1 MGEEDTRLLD
11 AVFKSA
17 ISDTPYPYQ
26 RKLIATRS
34 RFVVVNKSRRT
45 GISTAIA
52 YKALLY
58 ALAGKTSLLTSPS
71 ERQSYN
77 LMSMIDA
84 FLRAIPMGFLP
95 TLIEDSKSIKRFKSG
110 GTIHSLPNSASQI
123 RGFQGDFVVMDEAA
137 HFLNGTDE
145 EVYEAILPSITL
157 GGSLMIVSTPF
168 GDKNLFYRR
177 WTEKND
183 YEKILV
189 NWHECP
195 TLASNI
201 SSVRKEY
208 DEISFDQE
216 FDNTFRGEVASEF
229 PRALVEKCVDPD
241 LEYELNPT
249 GDVAGF
255 DVGRRRDLSAV
266 IVIRREGDHR
276 KVIGKAVWQGIPFEE
291 QQNRALE
298 IAKSVGTFRID
309 QGGMGEAP
317 SEWLKA
323 RSPNVYPILFN
334 DQNKTE
340 MFLNLKRLFEQD
352 LIRIPLDVRLM
363 QSLGMIRRYYR
374 LGRVIIDA
382 ERTDELGH
390 ADEAT
395 ALALAC
401 YEPRT
406 YETSAAGIWEDP
418 CPQCMGKGCIY
429 CDNKG
434 TILHVFER

>member
-1 MGEEDTRLLD
+1 MGPPSLLN
-11 AVFKSA
+11 AIFKSA
-17 ISDTPYPYQ
+17 IHDTPYPYQ
-26 RKLIATRS
+26 LRLLQTRQ
-34 RFVVVNKSRRT
+34 RFVVVNKARRT

-52 YKALLY
+52 YKALLV
-58 ALAGKTSLLTSPS
+58 ALAGKTALLTSPS

-77 LMSMIDA
+77 LMSMIEA
-84 FLRAIPMGFLP
+84 FLRSIPNKFLP
-95 TLIEDSKSIKRFKSG
+95 LLIEDSKSIKRFEGG

-157 GGSLMIVSTPF
+157 GGSLMVVSTPF
-168 GDKNLFYRR
+168 GDQNLFYKR

-189 NWHECP
+189 NWHDCP
-195 TLASNI
+195 PLASQI
-201 SSVRKEY
+201 EAVKREY
-208 DEISFDQE
+208 DELSFDQE
-216 FDNTFRGEVASEF
+216 FNNQFRGEVESEF
-229 PRALVEKCVDPD
+229 PRKLVEACVDAN
-241 LEYELNPT
+241 LEYEVNAS
-249 GDVAGF
+249 GDTAGF

-266 IVIRREGDHR
+266 VTVRRQGDIRIVVEKH
-276 KVIGKAVWQGIPFEE
+276 VWAGVPFEE
-291 QQNRALE
+291 QQARALE
-298 IAKSVGTFRID
+298 IAKRVGVFRID

-317 SEWLKA
+317 SEWLRA
-323 RSPNVYPILFN
+323 RSANVVPVLFN
-334 DQNKTE
+334 DQLKTE
-340 MFLNLKRLFEQD
+340 MFLNLKRLFEQR

-363 QSLGMIRRYYR
+363 QSLSMIRRYYR

-401 YEPRT
+401 HEMPKR
-406 YETSAAGIWEDP
+406 EIGLANLDVNE
-418 CPQCMGKGCIY
+418 KGESVLI
-429 CDNKG
+429 G
-434 TILHVFER
+434 W